1 MTIHVLEL
9 PMIDFR
15 KKLFNFQLHI
25 FQLRKTEMM
34 SLTKQ
39 EMKVKPCYTLSCLE
53 SILKIIPLHDCKFKC
68 YKSKQLSV
76 SLLPCSP
83 PWKQPVLVSCVKFI

>member
-9 PMIDFR
+9 PMIDYR

-39 EMKVKPCYTLSCLE
+39 EMKVKSCYTLSCLE
-53 SILKIIPLHDCKFKC
+53 SI
-68 YKSKQLSV
+68 
-76 SLLPCSP
+76 
-83 PWKQPVLVSCVKFI
+83 